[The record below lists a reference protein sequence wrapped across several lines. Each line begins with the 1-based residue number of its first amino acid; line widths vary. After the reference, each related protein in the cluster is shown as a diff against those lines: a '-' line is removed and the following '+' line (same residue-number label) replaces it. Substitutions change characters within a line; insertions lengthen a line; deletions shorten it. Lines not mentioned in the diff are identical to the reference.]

1 MHAGPNVEWK
11 RVAKIAIRKGERE
24 IFLLFPLSVCRK
36 KSGCGE
42 YTQGKQ
48 QKEKERRKKNNTH
61 AGQ

>member
-48 QKEKERRKKNNTH
+48 QKEKERRKK
-61 AGQ
+61 